1 MSEDTLL
8 PQLNDLS
15 LTPKAPKAPKVIYD
29 EVALKERWKILGVD
43 AEQSN
48 I

>member
-1 MSEDTLL
+1 MSGDTLL

-15 LTPKAPKAPKVIYD
+15 LTPKAPKVIYD
-29 EVALKERWKILGVD
+29 KVALKERWKILGVD